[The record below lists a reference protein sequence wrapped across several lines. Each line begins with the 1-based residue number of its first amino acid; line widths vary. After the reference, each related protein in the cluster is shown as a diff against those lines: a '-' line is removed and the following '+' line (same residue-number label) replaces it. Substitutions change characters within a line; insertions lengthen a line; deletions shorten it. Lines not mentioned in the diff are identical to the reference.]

1 MTFHP
6 FEMEKMMSVWETD
19 VDYNLSESG
28 VHPMT
33 VSELLGDA
41 PVEDLLARGL
51 GYPHVNGIP
60 ALRERIAALYG
71 HGATPGSVLV
81 TVGCAEAL
89 YITIQTV
96 TRPGDEVAIQVPNYM
111 HAWGTAKNLG
121 LHVREFR
128 LRPEAGWALDVD
140 ELNSV
145 VTDRTRLIAVCNPD
159 NPTGYILTEAE
170 MDAVVAA
177 AERSGAWLLCDEVY
191 AGAERTTD
199 EETPS
204 FWGRYDKVL
213 ALNSLSKAYGLPG
226 LRTGW
231 VVGPPG
237 TVDDI
242 WRRHEYTTLSVT
254 MLSNHLAAHALSPD
268 VRPRILARTREK
280 IRHGWSILE
289 GWLAQQRWEAT
300 PPAAAAIAFVQ
311 YHLDVNSTALVDRL
325 IREKS
330 VLVVPGDHF
339 LMDGWLRISFGPPED
354 YLRAGLE
361 RIRVLV
367 REQDRG

>member
-1 MTFHP
+1 VTFYP

-19 VDYNLSESG
+19 VDYNISESG
-28 VHPMT
+28 VHPM
-33 VSELLGDA
+33 SLKELLGSEA
-41 PVEDLLARGL
+41 RVEDLLDLEL

-60 ALRERIAALYG
+60 LLRERIAALYG
-71 HGATPGSVLV
+71 HGASPEGVLV

-96 TRPGDEVAIQVPNYM
+96 TSPGDDVAIMVPNYM

-121 LHVREFR
+121 LQIGEFH
-128 LRPEAGWALDVD
+128 LRPDAGWALDVD

-145 VTDRTRLIAVCNPD
+145 VTDRTRLIAVCNPN
-159 NPTGYILTEAE
+159 NPTGYVMSETE

-191 AGAERTTD
+191 SGGERTT
-199 EETPS
+199 ETQTPS

-213 ALNSLSKAYGLPG
+213 ALNSLSKAYALPG

-231 VVGPPG
+231 VVGPPE

-254 MLSNHLAAHALSPD
+254 MLANHLAAHALSPE
-268 VRPRILARTREK
+268 VRPRILERTRS
-280 IRHGWSILE
+280 RVRRGWSILE
-289 GWLAQQRWEAT
+289 AWIEEQGWSAT
-300 PPAAAAIAFVQ
+300 PPDAAAIAMVK
-311 YHLDVNSTALVDRL
+311 YDMDVNSTTFVDRL

-330 VLVVPGDHF
+330 TLIVPGDHF
-339 LMDGWLRISFGPPED
+339 AMDGWLRLSFGPPEE
-354 YLRAGLE
+354 YLKAGLG
-361 RIRVLV
+361 RIRELADQL
-367 REQDRG
+367 R